1 LLAQNRLTGDIPV
14 ALLEHPYWD
23 AWKSGICPQQS
34 GYGFGNCSSGGQ
46 GIQGTAPKTRTLSTD
61 DSYKARYRRLTIDD

>member
-34 GYGFGNCSSGGQ
+34 GYGFGNCSSGAQG
-46 GIQGTAPKTRTLSTD
+46 GIQGTASKTKTLSAG
-61 DSYKARYRRLTIDD
+61 DSYKARYRNLRL